1 METEILLI
9 LNVRKNIPEDGGLA
23 TEINWKLTG

>member
-1 METEILLI
+1 LLI